1 MEYDRIYYPA
11 YDAVQHTNVCKTT
24 SLFTETATAGAD
36 TDGKGTV
43 LHKVGGHDGDAGHEH
58 HACTETSAEALRKY
72 DLVVFLRKAGHH
84 RAEDDEKGSDAEE
97 GVGVTSI
104 KDGSCDNADKKEQG
118 GLNGTNPGDGRR
130 RARTKK
136 VKLVIRLVRPKGV
149 DDTPGMQML
158 R

>member
-1 MEYDRIYYPA
+1 MEYDWIDYPA
-11 YDAVQHTNVCKTT
+11 YGAAQHKKVYRTT
-24 SLFTETATAGAD
+24 TLHTKTATAGAD

-58 HACTETSAEALRKY
+58 HACTETSAEALRKH

-97 GVGVTSI
+97 GVGVASI

-149 DDTPGMQML
+149 DDAPGMQML